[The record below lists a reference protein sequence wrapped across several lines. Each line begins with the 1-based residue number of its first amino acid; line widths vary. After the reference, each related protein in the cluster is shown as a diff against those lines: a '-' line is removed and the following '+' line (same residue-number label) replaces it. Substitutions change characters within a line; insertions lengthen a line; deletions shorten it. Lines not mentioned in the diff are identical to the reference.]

1 MHVGDYVRPSVDLI
15 SNSYHVTLS
24 AMRCVGC
31 NVTDIAYIML
41 SFSSHLDV
49 FFISLQSITFQLII
63 PIPRLRIR
71 SLKVSVWMILS
82 VGNKVFIHSFILSF
96 YYFKHLDGFVFL

>member
-49 FFISLQSITFQLII
+49 FFYFITIHYFSTNYSYSQTSDTQLDA
-63 PIPRLRIR
+63 
-71 SLKVSVWMILS
+71 WMILS